1 MRGKYKKFIL
11 VAPCANWIGKTWPID
26 NFIELLIK
34 FRKNKKFSKSIFII
48 IGAID
53 EKKMKKL
60 INNKN
65 INLLDLVGK
74 IDLIEMYYLMQKSN
88 LFIGNDSGLMHLAA
102 LADVPTVGLFGPSDI
117 RKYSPIGSKTL
128 AIKSSKNYNELMS
141 FKGFDPK
148 KVNSLMTSLKVDEVY
163 KKINKFYRRL

>member
-53 EKKMKKL
+53 EKKKMKKL

-74 IDLIEMYYLMQKSN
+74 NRFNRDVLPYAKKQLI
-88 LFIGNDSGLMHLAA
+88 
-102 LADVPTVGLFGPSDI
+102 
-117 RKYSPIGSKTL
+117 
-128 AIKSSKNYNELMS
+128 
-141 FKGFDPK
+141 
-148 KVNSLMTSLKVDEVY
+148 
-163 KKINKFYRRL
+163 YR